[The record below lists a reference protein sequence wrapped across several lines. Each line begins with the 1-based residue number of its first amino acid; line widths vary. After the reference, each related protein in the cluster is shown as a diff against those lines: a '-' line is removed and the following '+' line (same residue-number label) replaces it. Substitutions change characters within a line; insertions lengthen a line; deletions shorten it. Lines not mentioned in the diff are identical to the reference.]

1 MKLSNPIGISA
12 VTALLVL
19 QTLGCSQQPT
29 SELPTVNSSFKST
42 PALTAPD
49 HKSTTATSSKPATTS
64 STITVANFKKMLTSS
79 FKLPQAVSY
88 LKKNINKVTP
98 YTGTLLVLTLENA
111 QNKYLDDWTNQY
123 TESIQKKL
131 MNMYTSAGVYGDEKM
146 DDMIKRTTDPA
157 LKKLLSNTKNSGYQ
171 IINVEGY
178 YMPIIDY
185 DQYDAY
191 DDYVT
196 KDINDYVDIM
206 AEESDEPALMDAGLV
221 IGWDKLLVRTLDM
234 EQFILKYPHSNRLAV
249 IQQNY
254 SYAVY
259 TVFYGADNTPL
270 FDSATKNIDP
280 DAKTQ
285 YLNLLNDKDTA
296 EDYPSS
302 TLLSDLHGLMD
313 LAAQSNYKL
322 TSKLEAYRTQV
333 APLEL

>member
-1 MKLSNPIGISA
+1 MRLSNPITISA
-12 VTALLVL
+12 VTTLLVL
-19 QTLGCSQQPT
+19 QTLGCSQQQT
-29 SELPTVNSSFKST
+29 SALPTVNSSFEST
-42 PALTAPD
+42 AELASPAK
-49 HKSTTATSSKPATTS
+49 KSTTSQASTSSS
-64 STITVANFKKMLTSS
+64 STITVAHFKKMLTSS
-79 FKLPQAVSY
+79 SKLPQAVSY
-88 LKKNINKVTP
+88 LKKNIKKVTP
-98 YTGTLLVLTLENA
+98 STGTLLVLTLENA
-111 QNKYLDDWTNQY
+111 QNKYLDAWTDQY

-131 MNMYTSAGVYGDEKM
+131 MNMYTSTGVYGDEKIE
-146 DDMIKRTTDPA
+146 DMIKRTTDPA

-234 EQFILKYPHSNRLAV
+234 EQFMLKYPHSNRLSV

-270 FDSATKNIDP
+270 FDSTSKTIDP
-280 DAKTQ
+280 DAKKQ
-285 YLNLLNDKDTA
+285 YLDLLSDTDTA

-322 TSKLEAYRTQV
+322 TSKLEAYRAQV